1 MLPQFIIIGA
11 EKSGSTFLVHRLME
25 HPGIYMPSL
34 NQTLFLPEPLY
45 NNDLE
50 PLQRLFANAPK
61 DMIRGIRRG
70 RYLGLPQAPAFLET
84 NIPDVRLIVILRHP
98 VARAVSAY
106 FQSMWFGT
114 MPVQP
119 LNMGL
124 SRLLD
129 RPDPHPHAWHSVI
142 QVGMYHTNLSRF
154 LKHLPRAQLLILLLD
169 DFKNN
174 PAVELD
180 RVAHHIGVVE
190 PFPQTSQHR
199 SANKGVYSL
208 TRVRVRRYYRNFM
221 YELSPEGM
229 QVRVANHSLYNR
241 AMATSLRRIDQ
252 YLLRPFLDK
261 PMPSLDASLAQR
273 LIEFY
278 CPEVK
283 QLEQM
288 LGRNL
293 SAWQEWNK

>member
-34 NQTLFLPEPLY
+34 NQTLFLPEPIY
-45 NNDLE
+45 NSNLE
-50 PLQRLFANAPK
+50 PLERLFANAPADK
-61 DMIRGIRRG
+61 IRGIRRG

-84 NIPDVRLIVILRHP
+84 NIPDGRLIVILRHP

-114 MPVQP
+114 MPIQP
-119 LNMGL
+119 LNTGL
-124 SRLLD
+124 ARLLD
-129 RPDPHPHAWHSVI
+129 NPDAHPHAWHSVI
-142 QVGMYHTNLSRF
+142 QVGMYHKNVSRF
-154 LKHLPRAQLLILLLD
+154 LERLSREQLLILLLD

-174 PAVELD
+174 PAEELD
-180 RVAHHIGVVE
+180 KVAHHIGVVE
-190 PFPQTSQHR
+190 PFPLTSHHR
-199 SANKGVYSL
+199 SANAGVYSL
-208 TRVRVRRYYRNFM
+208 TRVHVRRYYRKFM

-229 QVRVANHSLYNR
+229 QVRMGNHSVYTR

-252 YLLRPFLDK
+252 YLLSPFLDK
-261 PMPSLDASLAQR
+261 PMPALNASLAQR
-273 LIEFY
+273 LVEFY
-278 CPEVK
+278 CPEVE
-283 QLEQM
+283 QLERL

-293 SAWQEWNK
+293 SAWKQWNK